1 MGRELSL
8 RFLLALFLIAGCCMT
23 GAFASV
29 GEEGLNSSSF
39 NAAKTTPTS
48 TAIVPY
54 YPPANGFA
62 GATTRQFLMPGQTI
76 DRFGGSGASRFFSP
90 TGTSEAARALP
101 PGTAGQP
108 LRTFEVV
115 KPFEVDSGT
124 VAPWFSQPGGGTQ
137 FRTPVPLETLLKR
150 GILREQ

>member
-1 MGRELSL
+1 MTRL
-8 RFLLALFLIAGCCMT
+8 LIALLTLLFSLSGPAI
-23 GAFASV
+23 GANTDF
-29 GEEGLNSSSF
+29 GQSS
-39 NAAKTTPTS
+39 NAAKTPTS

-54 YPPANGFA
+54 YPPNNGFA
-62 GATTRQFLMPGQTI
+62 GATTREFLMPGQTI

-90 TGTSEAARALP
+90 TGTSEGARALP

-115 KPFEVDSGT
+115 KPFEVEAGT
-124 VAPWFSQPGGGTQ
+124 AAPWFGQPGGGTQ

-150 GILREQ
+150 GIVREL

>member
-1 MGRELSL
+1 MTRLICVLLTLLFSLSDPAMGGYIDFERSSL
-8 RFLLALFLIAGCCMT
+8 AP
-23 GAFASV
+23 
-29 GEEGLNSSSF
+29 
-39 NAAKTTPTS
+39 KTTPTS